1 MCTGRKY
8 HLSTYMTAFDRDRVI
23 KEIRSEISALERE
36 FTDLNN
42 VPEERKITVIST
54 SLIEAGVDMDFYTV
68 FREISGADHIL
79 QAGGRCNREGKR
91 ESADVYV
98 FEFDDCKKTPQK
110 DIGAEISRRFFY
122 ENRDIS
128 SEECIKEYYDKLF
141 FIKKDK
147 IVKNAM
153 YQYTQDIRSLPF
165 SQYSANFSIIESET
179 VSVVAVCDKTSLELV
194 DEIKQT
200 EYGDIRKLQKYTFS
214 IYPYEL
220 EILIQQN
227 AVKDYG
233 SGIWCLTNMDYYD
246 TDTGVIFEAQ
256 DYFI

>member
-1 MCTGRKY
+1 
-8 HLSTYMTAFDRDRVI
+8 
-23 KEIRSEISALERE
+23 
-36 FTDLNN
+36 
-42 VPEERKITVIST
+42 
-54 SLIEAGVDMDFYTV
+54 
-68 FREISGADHIL
+68 
-79 QAGGRCNREGKR
+79 
-91 ESADVYV
+91 
-98 FEFDDCKKTPQK
+98 
-110 DIGAEISRRFFY
+110 
-122 ENRDIS
+122 
-128 SEECIKEYYDKLF
+128 
-141 FIKKDK
+141 
-147 IVKNAM
+147 M

-246 TDTGVIFEAQ
+246 TDTGLFYINCWEA
-256 DYFI
+256 F